1 MDKLVIKL
9 GGSVL
14 VGEDSYRSEAER
26 LKQVVE
32 NCNPSSIYVVA
43 SAKRGE
49 TDRLISEVANSPED
63 EEQLRKA
70 LKGEFIS
77 THTLREYNNPLVT
90 DKLLQGEIKSAFLL
104 QRYLGNA
111 RVIAQDSYF
120 PIISASRFLYLYGFI
135 DEQESYAR
143 RAYLDVPEQ
152 IIIVPGFGAINPKGE
167 KVLLGRN
174 SSDLVAAM
182 IAKLTH
188 ANKLIYAKD
197 VEGIFRNFGQD
208 NQELIHELWHE
219 EAKSMDLGKVLDKRA
234 LELLKGSQ
242 LEVIVGYHEHLV
254 ELANPNTTY
263 GTRIRFE
270 V

>member
-1 MDKLVIKL
+1 MSIVVKF

-14 VGEDSYRSEAER
+14 VDGKSCQLQAER
-26 LKQVVE
+26 IASVVE
-32 NCNPSSIYVVA
+32 EYKPLKVYIVV
-43 SAKRGE
+43 SAKKGE
-49 TDRLISEVANSPED
+49 TDRLISEVANNPED

-77 THTLREYNNPLVT
+77 PNILHKYNNPFVA
-90 DKLLQGEIKSAFLL
+90 DRLLQGEIESAHLL
-104 QRYLGNA
+104 ASHLNNS

-120 PIISASRFLYLYGFI
+120 PIVSASRFLYLYGFI

-152 IIIVPGFGAINPKGE
+152 IVIIPGFGAINPKGE

-182 IAKLTH
+182 IALLT
-188 ANKLIYAKD
+188 NSDKFICLKD
-197 VEGIFRNFGQD
+197 EKGIWRDYGQS
-208 NQELIHELWHE
+208 NQEVIPILQYQ
-219 EAKSMDLGKVLDKRA
+219 EAKSMDLGQVLDKRVLDL
-234 LELLKGSQ
+234 LEGSR
-242 LEVIVGYHEHLV
+242 LEVVIGHHEHLI
-254 ELANPNTTY
+254 ELIKPNSRY
-263 GTRIRFE
+263 GTRISM